1 MSTRTSHPLDPLPH
15 LTIDITS
22 QPIKKKVQKWK
33 NEGKEIQKVRVIKTG
48 LTYEDAMLFANE
60 YAQSKDI
67 PFTSSYEP
75 VVTGNVY
82 TVYAYD

>member
-1 MSTRTSHPLDPLPH
+1 MAIRTSHPPDPPPNW
-15 LTIDITS
+15 TIDITS
-22 QPIKKKVQKWK
+22 HPIKKKVQSWK
-33 NEGKEIQKVRVIKTG
+33 DKGKEIQKVIVIKTG
-48 LTYEDAMLFANE
+48 LTYEDAMLFADE

-75 VVTGNVY
+75 IVLGNVY